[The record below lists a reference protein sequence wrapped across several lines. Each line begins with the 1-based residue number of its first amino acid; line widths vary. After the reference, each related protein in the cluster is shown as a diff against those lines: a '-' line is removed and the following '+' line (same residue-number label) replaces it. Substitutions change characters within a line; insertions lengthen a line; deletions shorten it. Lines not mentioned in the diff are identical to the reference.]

1 MDNFDLESM
10 VTEIEADAKA
20 IVTLALDVCDN
31 LPAGDNTDKLHAI
44 LKLAED
50 QIRIADETST
60 MIVTG

>member
-1 MDNFDLESM
+1 MDNSDLESM
-10 VTEIEADAKA
+10 VTEMEADAKA
-20 IVTLALDVCDN
+20 IVTLALDVYDN

-50 QIRIADETST
+50 QIRIADEMST